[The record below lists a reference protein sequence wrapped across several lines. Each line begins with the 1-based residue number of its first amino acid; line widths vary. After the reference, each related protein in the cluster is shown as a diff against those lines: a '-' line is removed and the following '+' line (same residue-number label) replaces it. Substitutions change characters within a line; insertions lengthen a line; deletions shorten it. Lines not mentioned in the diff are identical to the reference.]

1 MRMLIGIVVS
11 LLAAPMRLPAPISE
25 IATQTPTPAAQ
36 VTTPKP
42 KPRPT
47 SSTASVAPAPG
58 PFAGTWKGQ
67 LTVSAQSGRKDTR
80 QCTIRISNDE
90 KTVDIELAD
99 KGDGSG
105 RLTER
110 ATGLRRGKILTWQV
124 RQPTATT
131 VCTLELRGANSLS
144 YVRIDRFTSG
154 ELKGGVVTSTATLSK

>member
-1 MRMLIGIVVS
+1 MFIWIAIS

-25 IATQTPTPAAQ
+25 IAPQTPTPAAQ
-36 VTTPKP
+36 TETPKP
-42 KPRPT
+42 KTRPT
-47 SSTASVAPAPG
+47 SSAASEAPAPG
-58 PFAGTWKGQ
+58 PFAGTWKGL
-67 LTVSAQSGRKDTR
+67 LTISAQNGRKDAR
-80 QCTIRISNDE
+80 QCTIRISNDQ
-90 KTVDIELAD
+90 KTVEIELAD

-110 ATGLRRGKILTWQV
+110 ATGLRRGKNLTWQV

-144 YVRIDRFTSG
+144 YVRTDRFTSG